1 MCTTKNID
9 VRTCPYCHSNHT
21 GVKDSTEGKNGLR
34 KQKRIC
40 LDCKRNYYFFF
51 KERQIVAAM
60 DDQGNSIIED
70 TTTGE

>member
-9 VRTCPYCHSNHT
+9 IRKCPYCHSDHT
-21 GVKDSTEGKNGLR
+21 GVKESTESKDGLR

-40 LDCKRNYYFFF
+40 LDCKRHYYFLF
-51 KERQIVAAM
+51 KERQIIGAM